1 MPMGQFLCLSLR
13 QACSVLITLAA
24 INLVPPRVEAQPRAL
39 LQLGTPQG
47 LGNNL
52 GITRIP
58 VLDGSGV
65 VKYYDVTIAFSVD
78 SAGRLTINPSATKIA
93 LSPNL
98 AVGAFVPGVYNGGP
112 SGCEHTVGA
121 PGIAGG
127 GRIAGSIADSN
138 CGLFSLIFN
147 ASWVSGPI
155 TGHPNEAVLRA
166 AGISFQG
173 YSWGI
178 LGDVGQDWQN
188 FGWSPGDIVGVI
200 QAGKQLIIHNFGNDN
215 KEDTSAT
222 FTLCSRCAP

>member
-1 MPMGQFLCLSLR
+1 MAKHLSIVLR
-13 QACSVLITLAA
+13 RACAIIIALAA
-24 INLVPPRVEAQPRAL
+24 IPLTASRVEAQARAL
-39 LQLGTPQG
+39 LQLGTTQG

-58 VLDGSGV
+58 VLDANGA

-78 SAGRLTINPSATKIA
+78 STGHLTVNSTATKIV

-98 AVGAFVPGVYNGGP
+98 AVGAFVPGIYNGGP
-112 SGCEHTVGA
+112 SRCPHTVGA
-121 PGIAGG
+121 PGILGG
-127 GRIAGSIADSN
+127 GRISGSIADSD
-138 CGLFSLIFN
+138 CGLLSLAFN

-178 LGDVGQDWQN
+178 LGDVGQDWQDL
-188 FGWSPGDIVGVI
+188 GWKPGDIIGVV
-200 QAGKQLIIHNFGNDN
+200 QSGQQLNIHNFGNDN
-215 KEDTSAT
+215 KENTSAT
-222 FTLCSRCAP
+222 FTLCTRCSP